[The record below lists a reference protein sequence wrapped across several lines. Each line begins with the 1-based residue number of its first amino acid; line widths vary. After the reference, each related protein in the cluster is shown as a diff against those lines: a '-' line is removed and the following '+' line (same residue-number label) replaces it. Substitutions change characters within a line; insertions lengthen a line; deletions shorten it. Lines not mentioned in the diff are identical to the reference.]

1 VREGFVIALCVIGV
15 GFSLT
20 GAVGILRMPDVYTRV
35 QCATM
40 AVTMGAIPLLVA
52 LVVGTGPLSTYGSR
66 ALIVGALLLLVNPIA
81 AHALVRAAHKTR
93 VPLWRGAV
101 VDETDHDD

>member
-35 QCATM
+35 QCATIG
-40 AVTMGAIPLLVA
+40 VTMGAVPLLVA
-52 LVVGTGPLSTYGSR
+52 LVVATGPLTTYGSR
-66 ALIVGALLLLVNPIA
+66 ALIVAVLLLLVNPIA
-81 AHALVRAAHKTR
+81 SHALVRAAHKTR
-93 VPLWRGAV
+93 VPVWSGAV
-101 VDETDHDD
+101 VDETADDE